1 MFVVLYSPDHA
12 DPEVFG
18 PFTTIQP
25 AVNAMRRIASAAGHP
40 MDLSHS
46 DLLATI
52 NIMISGERHR
62 YQLLK
67 IGSATQLEAHAYVI
81 EGERESHHITV
92 DTRTEPAPPARL
104 SGY

>member
-18 PFTTIQP
+18 PFPTIQP
-25 AVNAMRRIASAAGHP
+25 AVNAMRRMATAAGHS
-40 MDLSHS
+40 MELSHS
-46 DLLATI
+46 DLMATI
-52 NIMISGERHR
+52 NIVISGELHR

-67 IGSATQLEAHAYVI
+67 IGSPTQLEAHAYVI
-81 EGERESHHITV
+81 EGERDSHHITV
-92 DTRTEPAPPARL
+92 MTRTEPAPPARL